1 MTAAPQVISLVSEDL
16 DEDVLTASMKVRRTK
31 GLLCTFLIFLN
42 FPLLFLLALWFLLG
56 ARMKSNFRTGCLNFE
71 TGIEQVWR

>member
-1 MTAAPQVISLVSEDL
+1 VTAAPQVISLVSEDL
-16 DEDVLTASMKVRRTK
+16 DEDVLTASMKVRARA
-31 GLLCTFLIFLN
+31 LLCTFLIFLN
-42 FPLLFLLALWFLLG
+42 FPLLFLLALWVLLG